1 MGLFASP
8 AKPWLAS
15 HVKAR
20 TERPGVVRMK
30 SEGGDAVMLGVPM
43 DAETELNQL
52 VEEVKAEIERRKAQG
67 LNVPDVRALI
77 KEKLGNANLP
87 GIDKEKIK
95 KEL

>member
-1 MGLFASP
+1 
-8 AKPWLAS
+8 
-15 HVKAR
+15 
-20 TERPGVVRMK
+20 MK

-67 LNVPDVRALI
+67 LNVPDVRALV
-77 KEKLGNANLP
+77 KEKLGNVNLP